1 MSQSIKLEVESSR
14 GSRVIIVSRGRDR
27 RLTDILR
34 HEHLPLNTRCGE
46 RGLCDGCIV
55 ELLDGNLIRNA
66 TGEVVRASD
75 KPVSVRGCEFRL
87 GDSAAVK
94 IRIPARSLLAV
105 EPQVVS
111 EFRTKVPRA
120 HDPLWQTVAVPRA
133 EIETGGP
140 PRDALA
146 HAIASRCQ
154 RRRPIRI
161 ADNLPISD
169 LSGNLFAT
177 MEYRDDHW
185 FVSHLSAAPLDPAF
199 GAAIDIGTSTVAA
212 LLVDLSS
219 GQIVGRAADFNKQM
233 HFGDDVATRVSLCS
247 ADPTMLRQLQDAVV
261 NQTIAPLLA
270 EMLRQAN
277 ATADHLTCL
286 AVTGNTIM
294 LHLLAGVD
302 PSPMGVYP
310 FTPGFLNHR
319 VIQLPAFGDAA
330 VHLFPSA
337 AAYIGADLTAGI
349 FSSSLAYND
358 GPSLLVDV
366 GTNGEIIL
374 KKGDHLLGCATAAG
388 PAFEGAGLT
397 NGIRATEGAIERLR
411 FTKEPFAVHTDVI
424 GNATPIG
431 LCGSAYIDFL
441 AEGRTIGLLTSKG
454 RFDHPTTAGG
464 VSDWLVAAK
473 EAALAFRV
481 ARGQGQCDILVSE
494 ADIAHLL
501 QSKAAIAAGIL
512 TLLERTGLTPAQIK
526 KVYLAGGFGMHLNVG
541 NAIGCGLLPG
551 FQIKQVEVVGNTSL
565 AGAYLGLLDCGAL
578 DEITRISKKIE
589 IIELNLDPGFESR
602 YIDQLSLPG

>member
-1 MSQSIKLEVESSR
+1 VIKLEVESSR
-14 GSRVIIVSRGRDR
+14 GSQVIIVSRDKDR

-34 HEHLPLNTRCGE
+34 REHLPLNTRCGE
-46 RGLCDGCIV
+46 RGLCDGCLV
-55 ELLDGNLIRNA
+55 ELLAGNLIRVA

-75 KPVSVRGCEFRL
+75 QPVSVHGCEFRL
-87 GDSAAVK
+87 GDPDTGVGVK
-94 IRIPARSLLAV
+94 IRIPPRSLLAHK
-105 EPQVVS
+105 PQIVS
-111 EFRTKVPRA
+111 EFRVKVSCA
-120 HDPLWQTVAVPRA
+120 HDPLCQAVAAPR
-133 EIETGGP
+133 
-140 PRDALA
+140 
-146 HAIASRCQ
+146 
-154 RRRPIRI
+154 
-161 ADNLPISD
+161 
-169 LSGNLFAT
+169 
-177 MEYRDDHW
+177 
-185 FVSHLSAAPLDPAF
+185 LSAAPPEPVY
-199 GAAIDIGTSTVAA
+199 GAAIDVGTTTVAA
-212 LLVDLSS
+212 LLVDLRD

-233 HFGDDVATRVSLCS
+233 HFGDDVATRISLCS

-277 ATADHLTCL
+277 TTADHLTCL

-310 FTPGFLNHR
+310 FKPGFLNHR
-319 VIQLPAFGDAA
+319 VLQLPAFGDAA

-349 FSSSLAYND
+349 FSSGLAYDD

-374 KKGDHLLGCATAAG
+374 KKGDRLLGCATAAG

-411 FTKEPFAVHTDVI
+411 FTKKPFAMHTDVI
-424 GNATPIG
+424 GDVPPIG
-431 LCGSAYIDFL
+431 LCGSAYVDFL
-441 AEGRTIGLLTSKG
+441 AEGRRIGLLTATG
-454 RFDHPTTAGG
+454 RFDSRATVGGASAWLTTKDSG
-464 VSDWLVAAK
+464 L
-473 EAALAFRV
+473 ALRV
-481 ARGQGQCDILVSE
+481 ARGQGKLRSDRSGRDILISE
-494 ADIAHLL
+494 TDIAHLL

-512 TLLERTGLTPAQIK
+512 TLLERAGLAPRQIK
-526 KVYLAGGFGMHLNVG
+526 KVYLAGGFGMHLNVR

-551 FQIKQVEVVGNTSL
+551 FQVKQVEVVGNTSL

-578 DEITRISKKIE
+578 DEITSISRKIE
-589 IIELNLDPGFESR
+589 IVELNLDPGFESR